1 MSNLIIR
8 CIVALAILLP
18 IATNAA
24 NASAAPLTYNFAGEI
39 IEVFQNAGNVIPNL
53 APGDPFTGYVTF
65 ESTGWHHT
73 QGTVFASLNGVDLLF
88 TGSYIYGNVTLGP
101 ANRYEIRIAG
111 DTGGSI
117 VGSTFTAGNFG
128 PELIDADGSAGY
140 TTPFPP
146 VFDVSQFETN
156 VFLISGGVIGAPNR
170 SVSATGRLTQF
181 FAAPEPG
188 GALLAMLAASLLTAR
203 RGRACTTARP

>member
-1 MSNLIIR
+1 MSNLLTR
-8 CIVALAILLP
+8 CIVALAILILR
-18 IATNAA
+18 ATNTADA
-24 NASAAPLTYNFAGEI
+24 TAAPLTYNFAGEI
-39 IEVFQNAGNVIPNL
+39 TEVFQNSGNIIPNL

-65 ESTGWHHT
+65 ESTGWDHT
-73 QGTVFASLNGVDLLF
+73 SGTVFAQLNGVDLLF
-88 TGSYIYGNVTLGP
+88 TGSYIYGDVTLGP
-101 ANRYEIRIAG
+101 ATRYEIRIAG

-117 VGSTFTAGNFG
+117 TGSTFSAGNFG
-128 PELIDADGSAGY
+128 PELIDAYGSAGY

-146 VFDVSQFETN
+146 VFDLSQFETN